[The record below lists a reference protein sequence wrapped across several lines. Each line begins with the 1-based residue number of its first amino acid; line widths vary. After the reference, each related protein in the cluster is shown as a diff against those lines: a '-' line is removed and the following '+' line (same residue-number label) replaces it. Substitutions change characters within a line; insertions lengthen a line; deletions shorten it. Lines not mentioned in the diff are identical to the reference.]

1 MYSFMTPEIRLLRT
15 IRLLPWLL
23 CLLAGCATSTPVAN
37 LPPFVEQDRIT
48 ELQLAIMALGD
59 DVDRAEAQQAA
70 RIAIEY
76 PLELAQQYEIT
87 DPPLVHNTLVNL
99 GVKPRGLC
107 TDWTVDLLTR
117 LQQERFRSLE
127 LHWGIANYENL
138 FRIEHSTVVISA
150 RGDSLQQGLVL
161 DPWRYGGRLYWAK
174 TLEDP
179 VYQWYPHAEIIALK
193 RERKALALNRPA
205 ER

>member
-1 MYSFMTPEIRLLRT
+1 MAPEIRPFST

-23 CLLAGCATSTPVAN
+23 CLMAGCATTPVAD
-37 LPPFVEQDRIT
+37 LPPIVEQDRIT

-59 DVDRAEAQQAA
+59 DVDRNEARLAA
-70 RIAIEY
+70 SIAIEY

-117 LQQERFRSLE
+117 LRQERFRSLE

-138 FRIEHSTVVISA
+138 FRPEHSTVIISA
-150 RGDSLQQGLVL
+150 RGDSMQQGLVL
-161 DPWRYGGRLYWAK
+161 DPWRYGGRLFWAK

-179 VYQWYPHAEIIALK
+179 GYLWYPHAEKFALE
-193 RERKALALNRPA
+193 RERKTLALNRPE

>member
-1 MYSFMTPEIRLLRT
+1 MAPEIRPLLT

-23 CLLAGCATSTPVAN
+23 CLLAGCATSTPVAD
-37 LPPFVEQDRIT
+37 LAPIAEQDSTT
-48 ELQLAIMALGD
+48 ELQLAIMALGND
-59 DVDRAEAQQAA
+59 IDSDEARLAA
-70 RIAIEY
+70 SIAIEY

-87 DPPLVHNTLVNL
+87 DPPLVHNMLVNL

-138 FRIEHSTVVISA
+138 FRLEHSTVIISS
-150 RGDSLQQGLVL
+150 RDDSLQQGLVL

-174 TLEDP
+174 TLDDS

-193 RERKALALNRPA
+193 HERKTLALNRPA